1 MRKVIAALNM
11 TLDGYCDHTAVS
23 PDAEVHDHY
32 TQLLNKAGVLLYGR
46 KTYELMKF
54 WQGLLQEPSGEQ
66 SMDDF
71 AVSIDWIP
79 KIVFS
84 TTISNT
90 EWESATV
97 ANKSLEEMVLE
108 LKQQSGADIFI
119 GSRSLIVQLLNL
131 NLLDE
136 FQLMLHPVIAGGG
149 LPLFEDIKESMQL
162 KLSNT
167 KQFASGAV
175 ILYFELKK

>member
-32 TQLLNKAGVLLYGR
+32 TNLLNQAGVLLYGR

-54 WQGLLQEPSGEQ
+54 WQSLLTNPSGEQ

-71 AVSIDWIP
+71 AVSIDRIP
-79 KIVFS
+79 KVVFS
-84 TTISNT
+84 NTIHDT
-90 EWESATV
+90 EWESAKL
-97 ANKSLEEMVLE
+97 ASKSLEDTLME

-119 GSRSLIVQLLNL
+119 GSRSLIVQLLKL

-136 FQLMLHPVIAGGG
+136 FQLMLHPVITGGG

-167 KQFASGAV
+167 KRFASGAV
-175 ILYFELKK
+175 ILYFQPNK